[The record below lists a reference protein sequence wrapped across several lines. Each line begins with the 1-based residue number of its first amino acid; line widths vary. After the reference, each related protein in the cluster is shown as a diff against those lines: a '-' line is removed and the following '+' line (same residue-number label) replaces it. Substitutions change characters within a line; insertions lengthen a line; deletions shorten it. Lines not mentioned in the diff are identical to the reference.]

1 MTAQTPRSCATCG
14 VSECRLSHVRRGV
27 EPLPERTSFV
37 LDEAW
42 PEHRALVRETA
53 GPADQVLIPGV
64 PGARIDRYG
73 WGLGSPVASRATL
86 LRHIAMRRVA
96 SARGAVRQAAYCAAD
111 ERLAKAMGRRLDF
124 RARHVVVSQTL
135 LPFLWRQGLL
145 GGRSFDVLLTRF
157 PMADLHARLDHFAN
171 AHPTS
176 STLDDF
182 RAPDGLVRAEA
193 DALAE
198 ARQVITPHHYL
209 ARTFGQRG
217 RRLEWERPQPRPR
230 RPGTRVAFLG
240 PTIAR
245 QGAYEVRDIAADL
258 TQPLIVFGSD
268 LEGPDFWKGVEI
280 ERRRMDA
287 RWLDDLGVI
296 LHPAAMTSAPRRL
309 IEAVTHGVRVYA
321 LETCGLAPS
330 DWRPFSTYPLSGSA
344 LREPDNGPALPVR
357 A

>member
-1 MTAQTPRSCATCG
+1 MTAQAPRSCATCG

-37 LDEAW
+37 LDEVW
-42 PEHRALVRETA
+42 PEHRALVGETA
-53 GPADQVLIPGV
+53 GPEDQVLIPGI
-64 PGARIDRYG
+64 PGARIQRYA

-96 SARGAVRQAAYCAAD
+96 SARGAIRQAAYGAAD
-111 ERLAKAMGRRLDF
+111 ERLATDMGRRIDF
-124 RARHVVVSQTL
+124 RARHLVVSQTL
-135 LPFLWRQGLL
+135 APYLWRQGLL
-145 GGRSFDVLLTRF
+145 GGRSFDILLTRF
-157 PMADLHARLDHFAN
+157 PMADLHARLDVLAK
-171 AHPTS
+171 AHPKS

-193 DALAE
+193 DALAQ
-198 ARQVITPHHYL
+198 ARQVITPHHLL
-209 ARTFGQRG
+209 ARAFDTRG
-217 RRLEWERPQPRPR
+217 RQLEWERPQPRPR

-245 QGAYEVRDIAADL
+245 QGAYEVRDMAARL
-258 TQPLIVFGSD
+258 SQPLIVFGAD
-268 LEGPDFWKGVEI
+268 LEGPDFWNGVAI

-287 RWLDDLGVI
+287 RWLDDLGSI

-309 IEAVTHGVRVYA
+309 IEAVTHGVTVYA

-330 DWRPFSTYPLSGSA
+330 DWRPLSTYPVSESEL
-344 LREPDNGPALPVR
+344 
-357 A
+357 